1 MPALAITVFAAA
13 IGTAV
18 ALLAH
23 LTGPLGPVFP
33 GCVGSLRGCCINR
46 YRFSADGR
54 VAATTLIPPTS
65 QNQAAIEADLARAV
79 SENLS
84 LDDATLTTLCEKVI
98 RSYDPCIS
106 CSAHFLTLTVER
118 R

>member
-1 MPALAITVFAAA
+1 MPALAIAVFAAA

-18 ALLAH
+18 ALLTH
-23 LTGPLGPVFP
+23 LTGPLA
-33 GCVGSLRGCCINR
+33 R
-46 YRFSADGR
+46 YSVDA
-54 VAATTLIPPTS
+54 S
-65 QNQAAIEADLARAV
+65 AV
-79 SENLS
+79 SGAAVSPIPNFSRRTSRRRGAHPAHLPELGGYRSRLGPGGVGNLS